1 MASRAFKDINLSFK
15 RHPVTNDVVVIRD
28 EDAIKRSV
36 KNIIFT
42 ILGEKP
48 FNPNFGS
55 VINDSLF
62 ELNTSL
68 NEIRIADEI
77 NSSLLNH
84 EPRIANIDAT
94 VEIMPDSNEMNCTVQ
109 YDIVGIPAPT
119 QTVDVLL
126 FPASCLLYTSPS
138 PRDLVISRMPSS
150 A

>member
-1 MASRAFKDINLSFK
+1 VASRAFKDINLSFK
-15 RHPVTNDVVVIRD
+15 RHPVTNDVVTIRN

-48 FNPNFGS
+48 FEPNFGS

-62 ELNTSL
+62 ELDTTL
-68 NEIRIADEI
+68 NQVRISDEI
-77 NSSLLNH
+77 TQSLSSY
-84 EPRIANIDAT
+84 EPRIDNIEVT
-94 VEIMPDSNEMNCTVQ
+94 VQIYADSNELNCTVQ

-126 FPASCLLYTSPS
+126 FPA
-138 PRDLVISRMPSS
+138 RV
-150 A
+150 

>member
-15 RHPVTNDVVVIRD
+15 RHPVTNDVLTIRD

-36 KNIIFT
+36 RNIIFT

-48 FNPNFGS
+48 FEPEFGS

-68 NEIRIADEI
+68 NEMKVSDEI
-77 NSSLLNH
+77 KAALALY
-84 EPRIANIDAT
+84 EPRIGNISAT
-94 VEIMPDSNEMNCTVQ
+94 VSLYPDSNEMNAPVQ

-126 FPASCLLYTSPS
+126 FPA
-138 PRDLVISRMPSS
+138 RV
-150 A
+150 

>member
-15 RHPVTNDVVVIRD
+15 RHPVTNDVVTIRD

-48 FNPNFGS
+48 FEPNFGS

-62 ELNTSL
+62 ELDTSL
-68 NEIRIADEI
+68 NQVRISDEI
-77 NSSLLNH
+77 IQSLNSY
-84 EPRIANIDAT
+84 EPRIDNIDVT
-94 VEIMPDSNEMNCTVQ
+94 VEIYPDSNELNCTVQ

-119 QTVDVLL
+119 QQVDVLL
-126 FPASCLLYTSPS
+126 FPA
-138 PRDLVISRMPSS
+138 RV
-150 A
+150 